1 MRLIALFLTVCVVT
15 VQQLSDWTYGLAG
28 LIGVL
33 LLLIGSRRRNATCS
47 ALAAMVLA
55 ALITRP
61 AL

>member
-1 MRLIALFLTVCVVT
+1 MRLIALIVT
-15 VQQLSDWTYGLAG
+15 
-28 LIGVL
+28 VL
-33 LLLIGSRRRNATCS
+33 LLLISSWKRNATCS